1 MGTHMLVAQ
10 HVVPQGSWAE
20 GSAFDHVA
28 LDFDARHRR
37 RFSYHSAGGTRFL
50 LSLER
55 ATVLRD
61 GDALALS
68 DGRLIAVRAAPE
80 PLMEVRAG
88 GDANLARLAWH
99 IGNRHLPAEVL
110 ADCIRLRADHVIQAM
125 LVGLGAEVTLIDGPF
140 TPEPGA
146 YAGSGGGHGHHDH
159 HDHDHAHDLDHD
171 LDHDHH
177 HHAH

>member
-1 MGTHMLVAQ
+1 MLVAQ
-10 HVVPQGSWAE
+10 QVIGRGAWAD

-37 RFSYHSAGGTRFL
+37 RFAYDSAGGTHFL
-50 LSLER
+50 LSLPR

-61 GDALALS
+61 GDALLLS
-68 DGRLIAVRAAPE
+68 DGRLIAVHAAPE
-80 PLMEVRAG
+80 PLMEVHAG
-88 GDANLARLAWH
+88 ADANLARLAWH

-110 ADCIRLRADHVIQAM
+110 ADRIRLRADHVIQAM
-125 LVGLGAEVTLIDGPF
+125 LVGLGAEVVLIDGPF

-146 YAGSGGGHGHHDH
+146 YAGSGGGRGHHGHHAP
-159 HDHDHAHDLDHD
+159 HDHDHAHDHDHD
-171 LDHDHH
+171 HDHDHH